1 MARREQRS
9 LFSLSD
15 PPSLSPTSGQAKLG
29 SGSSGPQA
37 RLGAGANGKA
47 ASEPATVPPDDDE

>member
-1 MARREQRS
+1 MHA
-9 LFSLSD
+9 LT
-15 PPSLSPTSGQAKLG
+15 PPRASQAKLG
-29 SGSSGPQA
+29 SGSAGPQA

>member
-1 MARREQRS
+1 MHA
-9 LFSLSD
+9 LT
-15 PPSLSPTSGQAKLG
+15 PPRASQAKLG
-29 SGSSGPQA
+29 SGLGSGSAGPQA